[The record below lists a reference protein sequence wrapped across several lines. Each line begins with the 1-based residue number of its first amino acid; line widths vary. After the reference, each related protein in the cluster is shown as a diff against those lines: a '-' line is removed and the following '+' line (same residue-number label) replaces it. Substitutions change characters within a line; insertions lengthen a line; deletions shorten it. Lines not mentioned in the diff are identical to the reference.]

1 MVRQFYFINDLTPST
16 LRAKCQKVT
25 FRKYKYVR
33 PYVRSYGTSK
43 RFFFFFFINLYYIL
57 SLLNTHTPRK
67 HPHTPN

>member
-43 RFFFFFFINLYYIL
+43 RFFFFFFY
-57 SLLNTHTPRK
+57 
-67 HPHTPN
+67 